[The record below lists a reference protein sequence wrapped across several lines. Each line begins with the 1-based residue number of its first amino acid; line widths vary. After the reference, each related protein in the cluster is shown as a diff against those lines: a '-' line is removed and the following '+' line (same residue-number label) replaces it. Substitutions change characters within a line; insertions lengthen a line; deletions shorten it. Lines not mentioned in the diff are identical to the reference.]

1 MERLCPSGHAGDR
14 GPGLEGLGPGGA
26 ILAGGEVIAAEVEE
40 IVDPVMGGE
49 EALGLARR
57 LEALHL
63 PLASSGRLLLIL
75 CSVIQA
81 LVPPVL
87 DRGHHL
93 SLRSA
98 VAGQL
103 VRDHDTRGPA
113 LLLQQLAEQAF
124 GGPLVAPL
132 LDENVEHDPI
142 LVDGPP
148 EPVLLSADHQAH
160 LASRA
165 GESHPHALPEPYVTL
180 SRHTAPDVR
189 PFPCGME
196 NGFALATELLPLP
209 VGSGSRQN
217 TAAPLVQ
224 FHYRTFLPPTSC
236 SAPVPRLG
244 TLILAV

>member
-1 MERLCPSGHAGDR
+1 M
-14 GPGLEGLGPGGA
+14 
-26 ILAGGEVIAAEVEE
+26 
-40 IVDPVMGGE
+40 
-49 EALGLARR
+49 
-57 LEALHL
+57 
-63 PLASSGRLLLIL
+63 
-75 CSVIQA
+75 
-81 LVPPVL
+81 L

-93 SLRSA
+93 SLRGP

-113 LLLQQLAEQAF
+113 RLLEQLAEQAL
-124 GGPLVAPL
+124 GGLFVPPL
-132 LDENVEHDPI
+132 LDEDVEHDPI
-142 LVDGPP
+142 LVDRPP
-148 EPVLLSADHQAH
+148 EPMLRSPDHQAH

-180 SRHTAPDVR
+180 SRHTAPDVQ

-209 VGSGSRQN
+209 VGPGSRRN

-224 FHYRTFLPPTSC
+224 FHYRTFLYRTFLPPTSC

-244 TLILAV
+244 TLILV

>member
-1 MERLCPSGHAGDR
+1 MF
-14 GPGLEGLGPGGA
+14 
-26 ILAGGEVIAAEVEE
+26 
-40 IVDPVMGGE
+40 
-49 EALGLARR
+49 
-57 LEALHL
+57 
-63 PLASSGRLLLIL
+63 
-75 CSVIQA
+75 
-81 LVPPVL
+81 

-93 SLRSA
+93 ILRGA
-98 VAGQL
+98 VARQL
-103 VRDHDTRGPA
+103 VRDHHTRHAGLP
-113 LLLQQLAEQAF
+113 LQQLAKQTL
-124 GGPLVAPL
+124 GGLLVAPA
-132 LDENVEHDPI
+132 LDQNVEHNPI
-142 LVDGPP
+142 LVDRPP
-148 EPVLLSADHQAH
+148 EPVLRSPDHQAH

-224 FHYRTFLPPTSC
+224 FHYRAFLPPTSC

>member
-1 MERLCPSGHAGDR
+1 M
-14 GPGLEGLGPGGA
+14 
-26 ILAGGEVIAAEVEE
+26 
-40 IVDPVMGGE
+40 
-49 EALGLARR
+49 
-57 LEALHL
+57 
-63 PLASSGRLLLIL
+63 
-75 CSVIQA
+75 
-81 LVPPVL
+81 L

-93 SLRSA
+93 TLGGA
-98 VAGQL
+98 VAGEL
-103 VRDHDTRGPA
+103 IRDHHTRDPA
-113 LLLQQLAEQAF
+113 LLFQQLAQQAL
-124 GGPLVAPL
+124 GGLFVPPL
-132 LDENVEHDPI
+132 LDENVEPNPI
-142 LVDGPP
+142 LIARPP